1 MDFSKLAVTEVRRN
15 PTRTRIAVLASALA
29 AMIVILL
36 RIIPEGYPV
45 GIAMPERTYTG
56 GDIVIFPAQSPLSSA
71 ENSALVLRDWQGSDW
86 QSQILYYF
94 PDIVKTGYLCKE
106 ECMGWRAMVPK
117 DVMTAI
123 SDIPNVNSAYSYIA
137 LPCLVNTGDAIIPA
151 ILRGFYEQPAYPLE
165 PYIAKPGNFFS
176 EYSVEDKEAIIPKQT
191 KGLEDLRAGK
201 MLHVT
206 IPEPKV
212 TEFVSQ
218 GGKVSQHI
226 GTDWENATEYS
237 LKIIGTYSIQI
248 GEEID
253 YEAWSNSSSPQP
265 PMIPVYWNRPEVLVS
280 AELFEEIVRDTCSD
294 FDPKYLESFSSL
306 FPTYQITLTVDN
318 MSRIRETTRLVRE
331 ALGSDYGVY
340 AVPEALNAASSQ
352 GHVVMPPDLHK
363 LFSALIIGFSAI
375 VVAGNIYI
383 VVVQQKR
390 KIGLFR
396 VVGAT
401 SKDILQYVLTL
412 VAYVSLLGTCIGGVL
427 GNLLYLL
434 SFLGSDM
441 EFKTWFSQAL
451 SDFGVIAGL
460 SVAVSL
466 GIGFAIA
473 YWASRLPCSEVLSRE

>member
-1 MDFSKLAVTEVRRN
+1 MTEVRRN

-29 AMIVILL
+29 AMVVILL
-36 RIIPEGYPV
+36 RVIPEGYPV
-45 GIAMPERTYTG
+45 GVAMPQRTYTG

-71 ENSALVLRDWQGSDW
+71 ENSTLVLRDWQGSDW

-94 PDIVKTGYLCKE
+94 PEIMKTGYLCKE
-106 ECMGWRAMVPK
+106 ECIGWRAMIPK
-117 DVMTAI
+117 DVMAAI
-123 SDIPNVNSAYSYIA
+123 SDIPNVNSAYSYLA
-137 LPCLVNTGDAIIPA
+137 LPCLVNTDDAIVPA
-151 ILRGFYEQPAYPLE
+151 ILRGFYE
-165 PYIAKPGNFFS
+165 
-176 EYSVEDKEAIIPKQT
+176 YSVEGKEAIIPKIT
-191 KGLEDLRAGK
+191 KGFENLGAGE

-218 GGKVSQHI
+218 GSKTSLHI
-226 GTDWENATEYS
+226 GTDWENTTEYS
-237 LKIIGTYSIQI
+237 FEIIGSYSIQI

-253 YEAWSNSSSPQP
+253 YEAWSNSPSPTP
-265 PMIPVYWNRPEVLVS
+265 PMIPLYWDRPEILIS
-280 AELFEEIVRDTCSD
+280 SQLFEEIVRDTCTGI
-294 FDPKYLESFSSL
+294 DPKYLESFSSL

-340 AVPEALNAASSQ
+340 AIPEALTAASSQ

-412 VAYVSLLGTCIGGVL
+412 VAYVSFLGTCIGGVL
-427 GNLLYLL
+427 GNLLYLF

-441 EFKTWFSQAL
+441 EFKTWLSQAL